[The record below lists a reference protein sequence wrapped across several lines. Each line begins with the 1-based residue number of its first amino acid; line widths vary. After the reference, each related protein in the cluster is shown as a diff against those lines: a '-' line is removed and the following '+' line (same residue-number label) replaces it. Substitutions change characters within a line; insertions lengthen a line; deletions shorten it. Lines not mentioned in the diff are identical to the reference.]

1 RLDGKWMGGFHFN
14 SALFRIAAVY
24 HRLLKIVV
32 DNPNTGATVDVLRPK
47 ANKLYVGWT
56 GYQWSRANADSVH
69 GEVTRLKHTPNATLT
84 QRRAKFEQA
93 LDGVEELLKLIE
105 ARVRR

>member
-1 RLDGKWMGGFHFN
+1 MAGFHFN

-32 DNPNTGATVDVLRPK
+32 DKPSTGDTVSVLRPK
-47 ANKLYVGWT
+47 ADTLYAGWT
-56 GYQWSRANADSVH
+56 RHPWSRANADSVH
-69 GEVTRLKHTPNATLT
+69 GEVTRLKHKPSATLT
-84 QRRAKFEQA
+84 QRRANFNQA

-105 ARVRR
+105 AYVRH